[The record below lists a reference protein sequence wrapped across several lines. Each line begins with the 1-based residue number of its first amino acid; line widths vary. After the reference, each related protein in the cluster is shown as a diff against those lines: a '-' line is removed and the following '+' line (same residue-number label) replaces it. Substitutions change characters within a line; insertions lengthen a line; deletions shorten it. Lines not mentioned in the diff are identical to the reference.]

1 MQLKTFKQFIL
12 SLFAF
17 FTVFSINVLKV
28 KAAIITPSIKAKGAI
43 VIDEKT
49 GQILASKNADKRYP
63 IASISKL
70 LIAYLVEKRIK
81 ENKISL
87 NTKVKI
93 PSGIVA
99 ISQETT
105 ITNVP
110 LSATRSYTIKELLED
125 ALLPSGNG
133 AAIALGAAITGSV
146 SKTETAME
154 KLLSSW
160 NIKGVKIYSPAGLTN
175 GEMGAYKD
183 KLASDD
189 AENKLSAKELAEVS
203 RHLMLD
209 FPSIRKITDKSSAV
223 VSSTSGSSYTIEN
236 TNQLLKNIKSP
247 YKFTG
252 IKTGSAESIGGNF
265 IGETRI
271 KGQKVITV
279 VLGSGSMTDESTRF
293 VQTVSML
300 SQLNKASSI
309 KKIAK
314 SEGSAKLIAAT
325 GKNGKVKTINSYRYS
340 LFVPKKKTSLV
351 YSSIKVK
358 KNISYPLSKGKMIGY
373 DEVKTSSNLA
383 NDFLYGKYLSVK
395 VDSNERVKETNFI
408 VRAWRQLFF
417 SKSFQTN

>member
-183 KLASDD
+183 KSASDD

-340 LFVPKKKTSLV
+340 LFVPKK
-351 YSSIKVK
+351 
-358 KNISYPLSKGKMIGY
+358 
-373 DEVKTSSNLA
+373 
-383 NDFLYGKYLSVK
+383 
-395 VDSNERVKETNFI
+395 
-408 VRAWRQLFF
+408 RQV
-417 SKSFQTN
+417 